1 MMNPPNPVE
10 ATTGELPLLPL
21 RVHDLKQWA
30 YCPRIVFFHYVMP
43 VDKKAAYKMEHG
55 ADAEEAID
63 RLEKRRRLSEFGLAE
78 GKRRFHVWVNSGPL
92 GLSGQLDLLIE
103 AAAGV
108 FPVDFK
114 FGESQVHENHRV
126 QLAGYALLLEE
137 RYGRRV
143 DRGFIFL
150 TPSEEIVP
158 VDLSE
163 DAKSS
168 VESMLRSIRQA
179 IGTEAMPEPTE
190 VQTRCA
196 GCEYR
201 NYCADT
207 F

>member
-1 MMNPPNPVE
+1 MNPPSPTE
-10 ATTGELPLLPL
+10 ATAGQTPLLPL
-21 RVHDLKQWA
+21 RVHDLKQWVDR
-30 YCPRIVFFHYVMP
+30 PRIVFFHYVMP
-43 VDKKAAYKMEHG
+43 VDKKTTYKMEHG
-55 ADAEEAID
+55 AEAEDAID
-63 RLEKRRRLSEFGLAE
+63 RLEKRRKLSEFGLAE
-78 GKRRFHVWVNSGPL
+78 GQRRFHFWLNSRPL

-114 FGESQVHENHRV
+114 FSESQVHENHRV

-150 TPSEEIVP
+150 IPSEEIVP

-168 VESMLRSIRQA
+168 VKSMLQSIRQA

-190 VQTRCA
+190 VLARCD

-201 NYCADT
+201 NYCGDI